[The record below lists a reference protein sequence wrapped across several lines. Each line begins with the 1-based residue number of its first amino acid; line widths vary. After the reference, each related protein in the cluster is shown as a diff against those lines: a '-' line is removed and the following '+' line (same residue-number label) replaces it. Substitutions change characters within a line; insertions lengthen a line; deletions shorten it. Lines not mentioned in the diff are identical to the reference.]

1 MGSEADLTGYLR
13 AWCAGDRAHEST
25 LFQIVY
31 PMLRGMAH
39 KQMWGKQD
47 GVTLQ
52 ATELAHEAYLR
63 IFEQS
68 KQDWKTRAQF
78 FALAATVMRRVVID
92 YLRERSAVKRGG
104 DVQKVSLTSISEAEM
119 PASTEADWLKLDL
132 VLLELEQFDPG
143 SSRIV
148 EMRYF
153 IGMTVPEIS
162 EALECSI
169 STVERQWRGA
179 RAWLHRRIQN
189 VELE

>member
-1 MGSEADLTGYLR
+1 MANEADLTGYLR
-13 AWCAGDRAHEST
+13 DWCAGDRSHEST

-39 KQMWGKQD
+39 NQMRGKQD
-47 GVTLQ
+47 GMTLQ

-68 KQDWKTRAQF
+68 KQDWKTRSQF

-92 YLRERSAVKRGG
+92 YLRERNAVKRGG
-104 DVQKVSLTSISEAEM
+104 EIQKVSLTSIGEAEM
-119 PASTEADWLKLDL
+119 PASTEEDWLKLDF
-132 VLLELEQFDPG
+132 VLLELEQFDPS

-162 EALECSI
+162 QALECSI

-179 RAWLHRRIQN
+179 RAWLHRRIQS
-189 VELE
+189 L